1 MFTCKQ
7 VSNALAK
14 KDYAAMTP
22 LERLGLRMHIA
33 LCAVCGRYNRQV
45 MIMQDAVRAFRR
57 RENDQLE
64 KSGPCLSGC
73 DKDAIKNA
81 LRHRH

>member
-1 MFTCKQ
+1 MWRCKH
-7 VSNALAK
+7 VADALAK
-14 KDYAAMTP
+14 HHYWDLPWAK
-22 LERLGLRMHIA
+22 RVGLKTHVC
-33 LCAVCGRYNRQV
+33 LCVVCGRFHRQV